1 MKRNLNLLFA
11 IINAY
16 KGKEDLAHF
25 STCELNKKFGISKND
40 IPKMLKEL
48 VDLNYVENHTINGF
62 YNRYKID
69 LLILLTS

>member
-25 STCELNKKFGISKND
+25 STCEINKKFGISKND
-40 IPKMLKEL
+40 IPKILREL
-48 VDLNYVENHTINGF
+48 VDLRYIENYTTNGF
-62 YNRYKID
+62 YNRYKIMF
-69 LLILLTS
+69 IYNTI